1 MKGDPVVQFPT
12 GWVQAVFGDI
22 CAIRNG
28 YAFKSKNFIRSG
40 APLIKQGNLTGS
52 QIDLSNCAFLPVKF
66 IEEHPNFQV
75 TKGDIL
81 IGMSGSLGKP
91 SEYRENELALQNQ
104 RTGLL
109 CPTPEGN
116 RAFARY
122 FLDYS
127 HFELVD
133 KSKGMAIQNV
143 SAKDIEAIPLGVP
156 PLNEQRRIA
165 DKIETLFAR
174 LDKGEE
180 GLRRVQA
187 LLARYRKSV
196 LKAAVTGRL
205 TAGWRAENAHRL
217 ESGET
222 LLARILETCRK
233 TWSGRGK
240 YKEPATP
247 DTTDLPELPE
257 GWVWATVD
265 MLGEVVTGGT
275 PPTAKK
281 DLYYGGE
288 VPFLKPTDL
297 DQGYSVDS
305 SRETLTLAGAEK
317 SRTVPFGSVLV
328 TSIGATTG
336 KTGLNHCETAA
347 FNQQINAIV
356 PMRGIAEGEFVFWS
370 IVESGFQT
378 QIWENAAATT
388 LPIINKSKFSRLLL
402 PLPSIMEQR
411 VISDL
416 LIGFEERISH
426 LEDWCQT
433 ELARSVS
440 LRQSILKEAFAGRLV
455 PQDPG
460 DEPAADLLA
469 RIKATRADAP
479 KKRSPRKARA

>member
-1 MKGDPVVQFPT
+1 M
-12 GWVQAVFGDI
+12 
-22 CAIRNG
+22 R
-28 YAFKSKNFIRSG
+28 
-40 APLIKQGNLTGS
+40 GS
-52 QIDLSNCAFLPVKF
+52 
-66 IEEHPNFQV
+66 
-75 TKGDIL
+75 TR
-81 IGMSGSLGKP
+81 GK
-91 SEYRENELALQNQ
+91 
-104 RTGLL
+104 
-109 CPTPEGN
+109 
-116 RAFARY
+116 
-122 FLDYS
+122 
-127 HFELVD
+127 
-133 KSKGMAIQNV
+133 K
-143 SAKDIEAIPLGVP
+143 
-156 PLNEQRRIA
+156 
-165 DKIETLFAR
+165 
-174 LDKGEE
+174 
-180 GLRRVQA
+180 
-187 LLARYRKSV
+187 
-196 LKAAVTGRL
+196 
-205 TAGWRAENAHRL
+205 
-217 ESGET
+217 
-222 LLARILETCRK
+222 
-233 TWSGRGK
+233 GRGK

-247 DTTDLPELPE
+247 DATDLPELPE

-455 PQDPG
+455 PQDPD

-469 RIKATRADAP
+469 RIKAARADAP